1 MSFGPADRRN
11 GRPHARHHMAAEL
24 GLDDV
29 NIGQTGGPEVV
40 CPCRPDLLVAEP
52 VGRVVRQQQHPARRE
67 VADRNAEL
75 RRCGPAGRGDTRR
88 EHLVEPA
95 VTEVDVSVAAG

>member
-1 MSFGPADRRN
+1 
-11 GRPHARHHMAAEL
+11 
-24 GLDDV
+24 
-29 NIGQTGGPEVV
+29 
-40 CPCRPDLLVAEP
+40 
-52 VGRVVRQQQHPARRE
+52 